1 MSAIDVSSTEGKW
14 EYLDCRVQVGRI
26 DRRVPCQLC
35 GTPMRYEHML
45 TYPSEL
51 GTVRG
56 TTYNRIFVGVECAV
70 KLLSPDQEE
79 IPRLAE
85 NETKR
90 KEQWRI
96 RYQNP
101 GVCRTT
107 IDDLID
113 KGKL

>member
-1 MSAIDVSSTEGKW
+1 MIDVNGTEGKW
-14 EYLDCRVQVGRI
+14 EYLDCSVRVGRG

-35 GTPMRYEHML
+35 GTPMRYEHKL

-51 GTVRG
+51 GLIRG
-56 TTYNRIFVGVECAV
+56 ATFNRIFVGVECAV
-70 KLLSPDQEE
+70 KLLSPEDAE

-96 RYQNP
+96 HYQTP

-107 IDDLID
+107 IDDLVE